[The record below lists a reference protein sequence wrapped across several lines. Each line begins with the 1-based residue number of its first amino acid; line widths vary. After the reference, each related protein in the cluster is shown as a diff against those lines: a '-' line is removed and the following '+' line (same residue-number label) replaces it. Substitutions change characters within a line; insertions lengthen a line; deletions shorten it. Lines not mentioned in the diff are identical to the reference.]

1 MKRFLMLALDV
12 LSRIS
17 RPLADLLHKIANWKS
32 FLAARIP
39 DEDVPA
45 TVSLNLTR
53 LRHDNEP
60 IKEEESKKEKERFKT
75 LTDEVALGKFEQFRR
90 KDPLRDIP
98 PALLNSAD
106 ISDYVAA
113 TGMLS
118 PFYPDKLKPASY
130 EMAFLGKCVY
140 WDEEEK
146 KQVRIIKR
154 GEEFVLR
161 RNSIAFVTLEPTFL
175 LPDYIALRF
184 NLKITHIY
192 RGILLGTGPLIDP
205 GFTGKMSVPLHN
217 LTINDYTLVGGED
230 LIWMEFT
237 KISDHKRWHGTEPSA
252 TQEGLYHPFPA
263 DKSLRD
269 VEFYLRKADP
279 HRPIRSSIPEVVK
292 QATLQAKEA
301 RDTARLIGGLSIIG
315 VLAIGAALM
324 NYFSSN
330 ESRLRD
336 SQEKLQNMNSQ
347 LQEMKNSNQLQ
358 KDVEKLKTDVKT
370 IEAKFSN
377 ENNSSN
383 RK

>member
-1 MKRFLMLALDV
+1 MKRVLMLVYYL

-17 RPLADLLHKIANWKS
+17 RPLANLLHTIANWKS
-32 FLAARIP
+32 SLAARIP
-39 DEDVPA
+39 GKDVPI
-45 TVSLNLTR
+45 TIGGNLTR
-53 LRHDNEP
+53 LREDNAP
-60 IKEEESKKEKERFKT
+60 INEEDSSKERERFAT
-75 LTDEVALGKFEQFRR
+75 LTDEVALGRFEQFRR
-90 KDPLRDIP
+90 NDPLRDIP

-113 TGMLS
+113 TGMLN
-118 PFYPDKLKPASY
+118 PFYPGKLKPASY
-130 EMAFLGKCVY
+130 EIAFLGKCVY
-140 WDEEEK
+140 WDEQEK
-146 KQVRIIKR
+146 KQVRIISR

-161 RNSIAFVTLEPTFL
+161 KNSIAFVTLEPMFL

-192 RGILLGTGPLIDP
+192 RGLLLGTGPLIDP

-217 LTINDYTLVGGED
+217 LTNNDYTLVGGED

-237 KISDHKRWHGTEPSA
+237 KISDHKRWCGTGPFA

-292 QATLQAKEA
+292 QATMQAQEA
-301 RDTARLIGGLSIIG
+301 RDTVRFVAGLSILG
-315 VLAIGAALM
+315 VLAIGTTM
-324 NYFSSN
+324 ISYFSSN
-330 ESRLRD
+330 TSYLRE

-347 LQEMKNSNQLQ
+347 LQEMKHSNHSQQDLDELKTHLKEIDAKISNQNNSNG
-358 KDVEKLKTDVKT
+358 K
-370 IEAKFSN
+370 
-377 ENNSSN
+377 
-383 RK
+383 